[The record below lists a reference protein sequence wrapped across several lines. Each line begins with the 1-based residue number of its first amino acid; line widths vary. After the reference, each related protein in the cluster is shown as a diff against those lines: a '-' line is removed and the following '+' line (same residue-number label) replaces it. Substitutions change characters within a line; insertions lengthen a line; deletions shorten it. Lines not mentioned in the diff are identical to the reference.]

1 MIDRDSLTHDSRS
14 PKSNAQRFS
23 AQTAPAGDS
32 WVQRVPSLEQV
43 GEGRVRIAGRE
54 LIALCANDY
63 LGLAV
68 DPRVISA
75 ASNAMAQYGFGARGG
90 RKQVADSSLHREL
103 EERLADL
110 KGTESCLLFSSAYMC
125 NVGVIDALVG
135 PGDAV
140 CTDEYNHPSIDD
152 GCRLSGAEVRIYPH
166 SDVGAL
172 ASVVGEPGP
181 STTLVV
187 TDSVFSMHGDV
198 APIAQ
203 VRAIAARAGALLLVD
218 DSHALGV
225 LGSAGA
231 GAVVGGDM
239 VDMIVGSLGKAL
251 GSVGG
256 FIAGAADLID
266 FLAARTRT
274 FSFDT
279 ALPPPAVA
287 AALAALQIMTLEP
300 ERIERLHA
308 NAEAMRDGLRGLG
321 YSVDTNGSAIIP
333 LHFQTLAAAEGLS
346 QLLWD
351 EGVLV
356 RALDSTYLP
365 GGNALI
371 RVMASAAHTRA
382 DVALVLAAFASAGE
396 RLPSSLH

>member
-1 MIDRDSLTHDSRS
+1 MIDRDSLTDDSRS
-14 PKSNAQRFS
+14 PKSDAVRIS
-23 AQTAPAGDS
+23 AQTAPARDS
-32 WVQRVPSLEQV
+32 WARQVPSLEQV

-54 LIALCANDY
+54 FISLCANDY

-68 DPRVISA
+68 DPRVIAA
-75 ASNAMAQYGFGARGG
+75 ASSAMSRYGFGARGG

-103 EERLADL
+103 EERLAGL
-110 KGTESCLLFSSAYMC
+110 KGMESCLLFSSAYMC

-172 ASVVGEPGP
+172 ASLVDEPGS
-181 STTLVV
+181 STTLVL
-187 TDSVFSMHGDV
+187 TDSVFSMHGDI
-198 APIAQ
+198 APIAE
-203 VRAIAARAGALLLVD
+203 VRAIAAKAGALLLVD

-231 GAVVGGDM
+231 GAAVGSDMADM
-239 VDMIVGSLGKAL
+239 VVGSLGKAL

-266 FLAARTRT
+266 FLAGRTRT

-287 AALAALQIMTLEP
+287 AALSALQIMTEEP

-308 NAEAMRDGLRGLG
+308 NAEAIRDGLRDLG
-321 YSVDTNGSAIIP
+321 YSIDANESAIIP
-333 LHFQTLAAAEGLS
+333 LHFRTLAAAEDLS
-346 QLLWD
+346 QLLWN

-356 RALDSTYLP
+356 RALDSSYLP

-382 DVALVLAAFASAGE
+382 DLDLVLDAFASAAE
-396 RLPSSLH
+396 RPPGSIR